1 MSWDYV
7 KQDIYKKWR
16 EYWFNTHSHD
26 IATYSWDFLFTGGK
40 EIRSTLFYELW
51 RYLSPDIEVC
61 GELAFAIECIHV
73 ASLILDDTPWMD
85 NADERRGKK
94 TLHRVFSPKKAI
106 LICHDIMYM
115 VYLIWL
121 NNKPAHIDIKQWQ
134 ELMKDKLQRLMI
146 GQWYDLNKEGSLIEL
161 ASLKTG
167 VLFEFVTETVALCI
181 GLDTTFWRIWGNN
194 LGILFQWT
202 DDWKDMDEDIVQN
215 NRNAFN
221 EDYDCTLQ
229 NYINI
234 WKKIENSIGPSWFF
248 KPFGSFMKS
257 YFTQTITDKLDTV
270 SLYNLSDLFI
280 PYPIPI
286 HSDVIQINKKR
297 IFTILDGN
305 DIIKKMFIISDH
317 LFTRFD
323 IYSKKYMDLYLNMK
337 DIFWRITEDEWKN
350 DPTIRDTL
358 HSIAD
363 DILDEIE
370 DDKID
375 QLYRA
380 DIKRIVKDALDEI
393 EYHTVDEV
401 PELHLVDIKEAVQE
415 IINKIEH
422 RDLIPEIKNTLHTV
436 MHEIEKRE

>member
-1 MSWDYV
+1 
-7 KQDIYKKWR
+7 
-16 EYWFNTHSHD
+16 
-26 IATYSWDFLFTGGK
+26 
-40 EIRSTLFYELW
+40 
-51 RYLSPDIEVC
+51 
-61 GELAFAIECIHV
+61 
-73 ASLILDDTPWMD
+73 
-85 NADERRGKK
+85 
-94 TLHRVFSPKKAI
+94 
-106 LICHDIMYM
+106 
-115 VYLIWL
+115 
-121 NNKPAHIDIKQWQ
+121 
-134 ELMKDKLQRLMI
+134 
-146 GQWYDLNKEGSLIEL
+146 
-161 ASLKTG
+161 
-167 VLFEFVTETVALCI
+167 
-181 GLDTTFWRIWGNN
+181 
-194 LGILFQWT
+194 
-202 DDWKDMDEDIVQN
+202 MDEDIVQN

-234 WKKIENSIGPSWFF
+234 WKKIENGIGPSWFF

-380 DIKRIVKDALDEI
+380 DIKRIVKDALNEI